1 MSTTPFNSNVAERG
15 TDGLERLPR
24 RPRLYEQ
31 IAQQL
36 LAHIRV
42 SGLRP
47 GDRLP
52 AERDLARELGVSRAS
67 VAQALV
73 ALEILGV
80 VSVRHGNGT
89 VIVSLISDQQVAVAL
104 RAHANRLPDII
115 EARSALEVK
124 LAALAAERRTDADLR
139 AIDDALAAMAADL
152 DAGGRGIGGDEE
164 FHAAVTA
171 AGYSPL
177 LARLM
182 REISGLI
189 LETRYES
196 LGQPERPLQSLA
208 GHRLIAEAIR
218 AGDSTA
224 AAAAMEV
231 HIALVSDVAM
241 LRD

>member
-1 MSTTPFNSNVAERG
+1 MAERG
-15 TDGLERLPR
+15 IDGLERLPR

-31 IAQQL
+31 IIQQL
-36 LAHIRV
+36 LGHIRV

-73 ALEILGV
+73 AFEILGV
-80 VSVRHGNGT
+80 VSVRHGNGA
-89 VIVSLISDQQVAVAL
+89 VIVSLISDQQVADAL
-104 RAHANRLPDII
+104 RAHASRLPDII

-124 LAALAAERRTDADLR
+124 LAALAA
-139 AIDDALAAMAADL
+139 MAANV
-152 DAGGRGIGGDEE
+152 DAGGRGIEGDEE

-182 REISGLI
+182 REVSGLI

-196 LGQPERPLQSLA
+196 LGQPGRPLQSLA
-208 GHRLIAEAIR
+208 VRRLIAEAIR
-218 AGDSTA
+218 AGDPTA
-224 AAAAMEV
+224 AAAAMEA
-231 HIALVSDVAM
+231 HITLVSDVVM

>member
-1 MSTTPFNSNVAERG
+1 M
-15 TDGLERLPR
+15 
-24 RPRLYEQ
+24 
-31 IAQQL
+31 

-80 VSVRHGNGT
+80 VSVRHGNGAVT
-89 VIVSLISDQQVAVAL
+89 GSLISDQQVADAL
-104 RAHANRLPDII
+104 RAHAKRLPDII

-124 LAALAAERRTDADLR
+124 LAALAVERRTDADLQ

-152 DAGGRGIGGDEE
+152 DAGGRGIEGDEE

-189 LETRYES
+189 LETGLSHSANRGDRCRRWLVTGS
-196 LGQPERPLQSLA
+196 SSRAFVKAIRPRPTLDLRSARGGHAAPLISTQPE
-208 GHRLIAEAIR
+208 
-218 AGDSTA
+218 
-224 AAAAMEV
+224 
-231 HIALVSDVAM
+231 DVCAQ
-241 LRD
+241 